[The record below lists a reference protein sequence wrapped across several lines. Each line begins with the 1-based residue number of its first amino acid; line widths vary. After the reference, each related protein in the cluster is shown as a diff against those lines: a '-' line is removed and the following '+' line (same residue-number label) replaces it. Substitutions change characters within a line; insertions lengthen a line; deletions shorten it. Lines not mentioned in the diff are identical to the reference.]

1 LTNPGE
7 HPLSLSVTITAT
19 DPGDL
24 RRKLSDMLSSMGV
37 NVNALNRASTD
48 GVALRSTSHP
58 VGKPVAETAD
68 ISEAAVETVEIEV
81 LEGEVLEPETGD
93 RKYDYATEIKPAVL
107 KVSAKFGREGV
118 LKLLEPYAV
127 SNAQLIPDAHHAEFM
142 ASVEDMLSRDTL

>member
-37 NVNALNRASTD
+37 SSAPTIVKGYAATVGIKEDAAAPSQSTEVLE
-48 GVALRSTSHP
+48 G
-58 VGKPVAETAD
+58 
-68 ISEAAVETVEIEV
+68 EV
-81 LEGEVLEPETGD
+81 LEGEVLEPKTGD

-142 ASVEDMLSRDTL
+142 ASVEDMLSRDAL